1 MSVSVLRKEFERLA
15 ERNAKILH
23 TDDGEG
29 RSLEESKKLSDE
41 FDGNLDRL
49 TELKS
54 LLEKE
59 KEFGVLKEWAATP
72 ERRVATEQP
81 DAVAQD
87 GPAAAKSRKSAGQ
100 QLVDNDEFKA
110 FLKSIAPDGNL
121 SEDTPIKSRPFA
133 VKDLVGSGATSGGAF
148 FERDY
153 TGLYVP
159 YIQPTLTVRDLV
171 INATTDKEI
180 VEYVRATTHANAAA
194 NVAEAADALP
204 GAISGASPGPY
215 TQAAGSGS
223 KPEGAFAW
231 EKVTRSVDA
240 IAEGVPIAKR
250 ALLNSGQMRSIVD
263 DQLKYDIAQRLNS
276 QMLEGN
282 GTSPNFRGIRN
293 EPGILTQA
301 FSNNI
306 IETLRK
312 AKTKVASTATGSGKI
327 PTGVAMTPEN
337 HETLDLFRVG
347 GSTTTDGPYQIN
359 PYGDQPMRL
368 WGMTLVEESGLTAN
382 KAVVGYFRDAVVWDR
397 EQTTIQAF
405 DQHRDFAARNLV
417 YLLAEWWGTF
427 GVLQAKSFCD
437 ATLA

>member
-15 ERNAKILH
+15 ERNAKLLH

-29 RSLEESKKLSDE
+29 RSMEDSKKLSDE
-41 FDGNLDRL
+41 FDGNLTRL
-49 TELKS
+49 SELKG

-59 KEFGVLKEWAATP
+59 KEFGVLQDWASSP
-72 ERRVATEQP
+72 ERRVATQP
-81 DAVAQD
+81 GEATD
-87 GPAAAKSRKSAGQ
+87 GPPAKGMKSPGR
-100 QLVDNDEFKA
+100 QLVENPEFKA
-110 FLKSIAPDGNL
+110 WLGQIAPAGQVSDG
-121 SEDTPIKSRPFA
+121 TPIKSKPFE
-133 VKDLVGSGATSGGAF
+133 VKALVGSGVTSGGAF
-148 FERDY
+148 YERDY

-159 YIQPTLTVRDLV
+159 YVQPTLTVRDLV
-171 INATTDKEI
+171 INATTDAEI
-180 VEYVRATTHANAAA
+180 VEYVRAVAHANSAA
-194 NVAEAADALP
+194 NVAEAADAND

-215 TQAAGSGS
+215 TVAAASGT
-223 KPEGAFAW
+223 KPEGTFTWA
-231 EKVTRSVDA
+231 KVTRSVDA

-250 ALLNSGQMRSIVD
+250 ALLNAGQMSSIVD
-263 DQLKYDIAQRLNS
+263 DQLRYDIAQRLNT

-282 GTSPNFRGIRN
+282 GTAPNFTGIRN

-301 FSNNI
+301 FSGNI

-312 AKTKVASTATGSGKI
+312 AKTKVASPATGSGKI
-327 PTGVAMTPEN
+327 PTGVAITPEN

-347 GSTTTDGPYQIN
+347 GSTAADGPYQIN

-382 KAVVGYFRDAVVWDR
+382 KAVVGYFRDAVLWDR
-397 EQTTIQAF
+397 QQTTVQAF
-405 DQHRDFAARNLV
+405 DQHKDFAARNLV

>member
-15 ERNAKILH
+15 ERNAKLLH

-29 RSLEESKKLSDE
+29 RSMEESKKLSDE
-41 FDGNLDRL
+41 FEGNLGRL
-49 TELKS
+49 GELKS

-59 KEFGVLKEWAATP
+59 KEFGVLQDWASSP
-72 ERRVATEQP
+72 ERRVATQNPE
-81 DAVAQD
+81 ATD
-87 GPAAAKSRKSAGQ
+87 GPPAKARKSAGRQ
-100 QLVDNDEFKA
+100 VVDNPEFKSW
-110 FLKSIAPDGNL
+110 LEQIAPGGQISDG
-121 SEDTPIKSRPFA
+121 TPIKSQPFE
-133 VKDLVGSGATSGGAF
+133 VKDLVGSAATSGGAF

-180 VEYVRATTHANAAA
+180 VEYVRANVHVNAAA
-194 NVAEAADALP
+194 NVAEAANAND

-215 TQAAGSGS
+215 TVAAASGQ
-223 KPEGAFAW
+223 KPEGAFTW
-231 EKVTRSVDA
+231 TKVTRSVDA

-250 ALLNSGQMRSIVD
+250 ALLNGGQMASIID
-263 DQLKYDIAQRLNS
+263 DQLRYDVSQRLNS

-282 GTSPNFRGIRN
+282 GAAPNFTGIRN

-301 FSNNI
+301 FSGNI

-312 AKTKVASTATGSGKI
+312 AKTKVSSPTTGSGKI

-347 GSTTTDGPYQIN
+347 GSVATDGPYQIN

-368 WGMTLVEESGLTAN
+368 WGMTLVEEPGLTAN
-382 KAVVGYFRDAVVWDR
+382 KAVVGYFRDAVLWDNQ
-397 EQTTIQAF
+397 QTTVQAF
-405 DQHRDFAARNLV
+405 DQHKDFASRNLV

-427 GVLQAKSFCD
+427 GVLQPRSFCD
-437 ATLA
+437 STLA